1 MPEYPAAQGEPG
13 SHGNVVPL
21 AWSVFTEETQMNDPE
36 EPTPEEL
43 QEMIKAWCEDWD
55 NLSEDDKQ
63 IVRTFLMLNE
73 HYPGWGQKK

>member
-1 MPEYPAAQGEPG
+1 
-13 SHGNVVPL
+13 
-21 AWSVFTEETQMNDPE
+21 MNDPE